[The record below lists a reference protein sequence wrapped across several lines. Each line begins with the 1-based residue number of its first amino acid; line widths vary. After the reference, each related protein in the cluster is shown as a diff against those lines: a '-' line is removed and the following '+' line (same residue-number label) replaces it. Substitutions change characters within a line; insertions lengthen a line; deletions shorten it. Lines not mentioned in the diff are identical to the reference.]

1 MSHHDKTP
9 AVEPE
14 EEIIVTPATS
24 FGVPISPGFGLGP
37 SMTPLFGASY
47 LLTDQ
52 PELHEDAK
60 CELDESENDN
70 TKPVTPWPTEA
81 ELTA

>member
-1 MSHHDKTP
+1 
-9 AVEPE
+9 
-14 EEIIVTPATS
+14 
-24 FGVPISPGFGLGP
+24 
-37 SMTPLFGASY
+37 MTPLFGASY

-60 CELDESENDN
+60 CEVDESENDN